1 MTSRWFVS
9 VLLSIVLTLGACS
22 KPLEPV
28 RIEGEGA
35 PALWKVQGK
44 TGAVWLF
51 GTVHLLPPD
60 TDWQTPLFQ
69 QAVRQSDS
77 LLLEA
82 SGLDDQKAVAQI
94 FANMGVSGG
103 QPKLTRRTDAVLHPV
118 IDQLDEA
125 VPGPR
130 AVLDHM
136 ESWAAALTLASVQ
149 SADLGLNQGSGVEQV
164 LTMRFRAEDK
174 SISGLE
180 TISEQFGFF
189 DRLPEKDQRLMLDS
203 VLRNRDKNRP
213 QFEKMLAAWMR
224 GAPDAVIIDQTG
236 SILASPAI
244 REALLDGRNR
254 NWAAQIAKLI
264 DKDASVFV
272 AVGAAHMA
280 GKGGVPALLREMGY
294 KVERVQ

>member
-1 MTSRWFVS
+1 LNGRWFVS
-9 VLLSIVLTLGACS
+9 VLLLSILLLGACS
-22 KPLEPV
+22 KPVEPV

-94 FANMGVSGG
+94 FASMGVSGG
-103 QPKLTRRTDAVLHPV
+103 QPKLTRRTDPALHSVL
-118 IDQLDEA
+118 DRLDSDI
-125 VPGPR
+125 PGPR
-130 AVLDHM
+130 SVLDHM
-136 ESWAAALTLASVQ
+136 ESWAAALTLASLQ
-149 SADLGLNQGSGVEQV
+149 SAELGLNKGSGVEQV

-174 SISGLE
+174 SIEGLE

-189 DRLPEKDQRLMLDS
+189 DGLSEKDQRLMLDR
-203 VLRNRDKNRP
+203 VLRTTDTGRE
-213 QFEKMLAAWMR
+213 QFKALLSAWMR
-224 GAPDAVIIDQTG
+224 GDPDAVMPDQDG
-236 SILASPAI
+236 GILASPAI

-254 NWAAQIAKLI
+254 NWAAQIAKRI
-264 DKDASVFV
+264 DKDENVFV

-280 GKGGVPALLREMGY
+280 GKGGVPALLRDMGY
-294 KVERVQ
+294 TVERVQ